1 MLCALAADPVA
12 CADIGTLKRRPP
24 DKPLLL
30 VIGQPAQAR
39 ERFDLGPDAHALI
52 LHLWPGELF
61 LRLPWTHP
69 GTAPAAIGSPALVSC
84 PTGVLGA
91 LATRVGAPLAAAV
104 ASISTPSAGPDDLPA
119 LTVTAVAALAT
130 QAHAGHVIGAVLDG
144 GICPQGRHATI
155 VDCPRGAHAHLLRE
169 GTVHPR
175 AVAAALHHP
184 AHR

>member
-12 CADIGTLKRRPP
+12 CAAIGTLKRRPP

-30 VIGQPAQAR
+30 VIGDPAQAR
-39 ERFDLGPDAHALI
+39 DRFDLGPEAHALI
-52 LHLWPGELF
+52 RHLWPGELF

-69 GTAPAAIGSPALVSC
+69 DTAPAAIGSPALVSC
-84 PTGVLGA
+84 PTGTLGA
-91 LATRVGAPLAAAV
+91 LAARVGAPLAAAV
-104 ASISTPSAGPDDLPA
+104 ASISIPAAGPDDLPA
-119 LTVTAVAALAT
+119 LTIAAVAALA
-130 QAHAGHVIGAVLDG
+130 AHAGPVVGAVIDG
-144 GICPQGRHATI
+144 GICPQGRHATV
-155 VDCPRGAHAHLLRE
+155 VDCPLDAHAHLLRE